1 MFAAIFLLAF
11 LGLGA
16 NWVLVVLQRR
26 LCRWSTAHH

>member
-11 LGLGA
+11 LGLAA

-26 LCRWSTAHH
+26 LCRWSLIRH